1 MSLLGVE
8 FVTKTAIGIDVQSEK
23 AKWPASHLTSNL
35 KVSFV

>member
-8 FVTKTAIGIDVQSEK
+8 LLTKTAIDIDVQSEK
-23 AKWPASHLTSNL
+23 GKWSASHLTSNL